1 MSPTLQRL
9 GAKMAWLAR
18 AAACSAALLAGCATL
33 PPPGEEARSTA
44 LDPAT
49 VTRLSRTLAT
59 DLEQHPGKSGLL
71 LLDSGLDAFIARA
84 LAADLAERTLDL
96 QYYLVHD
103 GLTTRVL
110 LARILAAA
118 DRGVRVRL
126 LIDDLY
132 TTGKDANIAVLDGH
146 PNIEVRVFNP
156 FASRSWQLGR
166 MFAFLTDGDRLNHRM
181 HNKMF
186 VADNQLAVVGGRNLG
201 DEYYWAAG
209 GTNFADMDLL
219 AVGPVVPN
227 VSASFDEYW
236 NSPWAYRIRRLF
248 TGHTDGGAL
257 ERLRTQLA
265 KELQAAAES
274 EYAQRL
280 KQADLVRYLGKG
292 ELPMVWADAR
302 VVYDRP
308 RKVATKGQQPD
319 PTVHIGPLVRP
330 VADSARS
337 ELVIVSPYFIP
348 GDAGVEY
355 LKAMVARGV
364 RVRILT
370 NSLASNDV
378 SAVHVGY
385 ARYREA
391 LLRAGV
397 ELHEMRP
404 ALVGRNN
411 ARDSKLMIGSSSA
424 SLHTKAF
431 VVDSAH
437 VFVGSM
443 NLDPRSAYLN
453 TELGILVDSPEL
465 ARQLLVVIGQQLL
478 PRNSF
483 RLKLAGPEGG
493 RQHLVW
499 IGEEAGQPV
508 ELTTEPKAS
517 WWRRTSTR
525 LMGFF
530 VPESML

>member
-1 MSPTLQRL
+1 MSPTLLRL
-9 GAKMAWLAR
+9 FEKTMRLAR
-18 AAACSAALLAGCATL
+18 GGACAVALLAGCATL

-44 LDPAT
+44 LDPST
-49 VTRLSRTLAT
+49 PTRLTRTLAA
-59 DLEQHPGKSGLL
+59 DLAQQPGKSGLL

-126 LIDDLY
+126 LIDDLN
-132 TTGKDANIAVLDGH
+132 TIGKDANIAVLDGH

-166 MFAFLTDGDRLNHRM
+166 LFAFLTDGERLNHRM

-201 DEYYWAAG
+201 DEYYWASD

-219 AVGPVVPN
+219 AVGPVVPD

-236 NSPWAYRIRRLF
+236 NSPWSYRIRRLF
-248 TGHTDGGAL
+248 TGTTDGGAL
-257 ERLRTQLA
+257 DRLRLRLA
-265 KELQAAAES
+265 KELKKATES
-274 EYAQRL
+274 PYAQRL
-280 KQADLVRYLGKG
+280 RQADLVGYLKRGAV
-292 ELPMVWADAR
+292 PMVWADAR
-302 VVYDRP
+302 VVYDKP
-308 RKVATKGQQPD
+308 RKVVAKGEPD
-319 PTVHIGPLVRP
+319 PAVHIGPLVRP
-330 VADSARS
+330 VAESAQTDIT
-337 ELVIVSPYFIP
+337 IVSPYFIP

-355 LKAMVARGV
+355 LRGLCARGV

-385 ARYREA
+385 AHYREA

-397 ELHEMRP
+397 ELYEMRP

-465 ARQLLVVIGQQLL
+465 ARQLLAVVGQLLL

-483 RLKLAGPEGG
+483 QLRLEGPQDG
-493 RQHLVW
+493 RQRLVW
-499 IGEEAGQPV
+499 IGEEAGRTV
-508 ELTTEPKAS
+508 KLKTEPMAT

-525 LMGFF
+525 VMGFF
-530 VPESML
+530 VPERML

>member
-1 MSPTLQRL
+1 MSPTLL
-9 GAKMAWLAR
+9 HFCAKTAWLAR
-18 AAACSAALLAGCATL
+18 AGACTVALLAGCATL

-44 LDPAT
+44 LDPST
-49 VTRLSRTLAT
+49 MTRLSRTLAA
-59 DLEQHPGKSGLL
+59 DLERHPGKSGMV

-146 PNIEVRVFNP
+146 PSIEVRVFNP
-156 FASRSWQLGR
+156 FASRSWQIGR
-166 MFAFLTDGDRLNHRM
+166 LFGFLTDGDRLNHRM

-201 DEYYWAAG
+201 DEYYWASD

-219 AVGPVVPN
+219 AVGPVVPD

-248 TGHTDGGAL
+248 TGHTDAGAL
-257 ERLRTQLA
+257 DRLRDRLA
-265 KELQAAAES
+265 KELQAARES
-274 EYAQRL
+274 PYAQRL
-280 KQADLVRYLGKG
+280 KQADLARYLGRG

-302 VVYDRP
+302 VVYDKP
-308 RKVATKGQQPD
+308 RKVVAKGEPD
-319 PTVHIGPLVRP
+319 PAVHIGPLVRP
-330 VADSARS
+330 VAESAQS
-337 ELVIVSPYFIP
+337 ELTIVSPYFIP

-355 LKAMVARGV
+355 LKRLCARGV
-364 RVRILT
+364 RVRVLT

-385 ARYREA
+385 SRYREA

-404 ALVGRNN
+404 ALVGRDN

-431 VVDSAH
+431 VVDSAR

-453 TELGILVDSPEL
+453 TELGILVDSSEL
-465 ARQLLVVIGQQLL
+465 ARQLLVVVGQQLL

-483 RLKLAGPEGG
+483 QLKLEGPEGG
-493 RQHLVW
+493 KQRLVW

-508 ELTTEPKAS
+508 QLTTEPKAS
-517 WWRRTSTR
+517 WWRRTSTQ